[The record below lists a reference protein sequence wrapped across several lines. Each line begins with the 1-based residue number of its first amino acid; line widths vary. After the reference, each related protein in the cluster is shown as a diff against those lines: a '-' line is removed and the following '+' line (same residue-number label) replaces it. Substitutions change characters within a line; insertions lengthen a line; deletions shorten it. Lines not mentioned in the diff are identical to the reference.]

1 MTVYEHV
8 TITGSRD
15 RNWIVDAQEDSVDP
29 SCSGFVSSAE
39 GLAEES
45 GDLVLGTLVSPFPC
59 SSGLSAAF
67 TAWTPSPRLPLHSRG
82 GTLGGAAC
90 RRELVAGG
98 TGPEIKPLSVDRHS
112 VYCEFV
118 KETSTQRL
126 ASELQGG
133 VTYQKL
139 PRFPRRLNQ

>member
-8 TITGSRD
+8 TITGPRD

-59 SSGLSAAF
+59 SSGSECGLHCMDSF
-67 TAWTPSPRLPLHSRG
+67 TLFCHS
-82 GTLGGAAC
+82 TH
-90 RRELVAGG
+90 EEEHWAG
-98 TGPEIKPLSVDRHS
+98 
-112 VYCEFV
+112 
-118 KETSTQRL
+118 QL
-126 ASELQGG
+126 ADGS
-133 VTYQKL
+133 
-139 PRFPRRLNQ
+139 